1 MQDGAADAQAPVVGM
16 GLDVLEADEALAPE
30 EAEVAD
36 EPPAVPG
43 RPPGALSPFD
53 GAPDRT
59 RLAFDVV
66 AVVARPVRIDHE
78 GRLDEGG
85 PVAVR
90 DEGPYGIAI
99 GEVDGRLRRSG
110 REHVVDVELEA
121 RLDERGGVSRLA
133 LGRVHEEDAMAAFAI
148 GGEFRGEARHPAF
161 KVAGAGGRGQREAV
175 AIPVVGD
182 RRSLEAEA
190 VAPVLDLAVKAVD
203 HEAGAQGEGT
213 DMHDGSLQG
222 A

>member
-66 AVVARPVRIDHE
+66 AVVARPVRVDHE

-121 RLDERGGVSRLA
+121 RLEEGACVAGLA
-133 LGRVHEEDAMAAFAI
+133 LGRVHEEDPMAALAV
-148 GGEFRGEARHPAF
+148 GGELRGEARHPASE
-161 KVAGAGGRGQREAV
+161 VAGAGGSGHREAV
-175 AIPVVGD
+175 AEPVVGD
-182 RRSLEAEA
+182 GGRLEAEA
-190 VAPVLDLAVKAVD
+190 VPPVLDPAIEAVD
-203 HEAGAQGEGT
+203 HEAAAQGEGT
-213 DMHDGSLQG
+213 DVHGGSLQG